1 MEKLLEVEDLTKT
14 FTMGSVL
21 SRVRITAVD
30 DISFFIKPAEI
41 FALAGES
48 GCGKTTTA
56 RIIMGFDHAT
66 AGAIIHG
73 GKKEAKNEK
82 VWFSEGIQAIF
93 QDP

>member
-66 AGAIIHG
+66 AGAII
-73 GKKEAKNEK
+73 
-82 VWFSEGIQAIF
+82 
-93 QDP
+93 